1 MTIPLLFPDRTRGT
15 TVFDYILERFYLEVE
30 EKQTQ
35 SVWALEFLVLGR
47 ADEGTVRLVGAG
59 TRKGLVL
66 ERRWFFVTPKI

>member
-15 TVFDYILERFYLEVE
+15 TGFDYILERFYLEVE
-30 EKQTQ
+30 ENQTQ

-47 ADEGTVRLVGAG
+47 ADEGTVQSVGAG

-66 ERRWFFVTPKI
+66 ERRWFSVTPKI